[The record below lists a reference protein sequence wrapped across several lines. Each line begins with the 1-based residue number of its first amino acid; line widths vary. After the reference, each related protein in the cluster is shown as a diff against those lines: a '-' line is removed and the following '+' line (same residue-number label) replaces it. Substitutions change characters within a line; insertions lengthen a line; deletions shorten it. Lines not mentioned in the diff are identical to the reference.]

1 MRSNVKKEF
10 HSSLLA
16 MRYEMEKKF
25 QKVYVVSKFKEVQ
38 EGFIDKVY
46 YDLMSALEGWEM
58 T

>member
-1 MRSNVKKEF
+1 MLRRNFKQI
-10 HSSLLA
+10 SSLLA

-25 QKVYVVSKFKEVQ
+25 QKVYTVSKFKEVQ